1 MFDCYFVGVGHCSM
15 CWGTCCPLVND
26 VINTLVECG
35 ELDQDAEVSVIL
47 CFCCCICVVIEYSCC
62 NG

>member
-1 MFDCYFVGVGHCSM
+1 MWCSVVVFDYCCCVGVGHCGM

-35 ELDQDAEVSVIL
+35 ELDQDAEVSVIV
-47 CFCCCICVVIEYSCC
+47 CFVVVYVLL
-62 NG
+62 